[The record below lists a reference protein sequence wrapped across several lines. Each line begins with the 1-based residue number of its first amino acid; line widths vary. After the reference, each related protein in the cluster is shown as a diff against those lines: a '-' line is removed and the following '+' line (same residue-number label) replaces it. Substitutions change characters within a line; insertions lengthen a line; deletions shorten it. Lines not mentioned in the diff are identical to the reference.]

1 MLALTKHLHGQT
13 ATRTGFDNIPENIY
27 QEKLPLPSSKRTIKQ
42 GWILKK
48 AGSGVFAKWRK
59 KFLVLSL
66 DTTRTGLKG
75 QDARYV
81 LFLYEDRDMSKPP
94 KHEIEV
100 SDLRIDS
107 TGNGAGL
114 GSSVSS
120 GLKKHTAP
128 FIIYSNKRKVC
139 HIYDIKLGFFW
150 STFVFGYAWGYSPS
164 KKCSLRLVALSRE
177 TPLLSAI
184 WQRHLLKA
192 SSVEM
197 VLPRSSGS
205 NRSRRVARTVDKAI
219 LKSPS
224 GRAQTQNVASQDQQR
239 MPQGITRSET
249 VQSMRTPRLRS
260 ARSGPQAQNHTD
272 NQGGATCTLP
282 LSRSNSRYAMSS
294 RSRSVTGSSY
304 IDDSDARSVY
314 STAESEYY
322 QDDDNDD
329 AASIVSGVSG
339 ISGVSRS
346 TVNAS
351 RYNRTD
357 EDICSFTSS
366 RVETLSFNSE
376 PVLTPYELTLMG
388 DPNSFSGSSIPEP
401 LPVQSKDN
409 LRKRKAPMQLVS
421 TNPNY
426 SKQSWNEKY
435 QAQLSIRV
443 ITLEAALHRDV
454 QIMDLIG
461 NFRQIAGEHACKIV
475 DKLHL
480 QSENRSLE
488 NSIMEHDG
496 IFFQFACNYDVCSPE
511 EVHMALSRSSR
522 ELKGI
527 DAALQASCRAGD
539 GGLPVLRTIL
549 MALVDY
555 KGFRIIAHADIGGLD
570 HMLPIHDLHPEHPI
584 LDETASGCMVA
595 IGRELNLKQHA
606 VQVNADRRVQ
616 VPLSATAEVHL
627 DQRSNTMYLTSLH
640 EIFPIDHY
648 VEDDQSRMT
657 DLAQGVKTM
666 ALCHQGHLDHGD
678 NLSSINYSHRLRP
691 EFLDVYQTSLCADG
705 LTPTSG
711 SSRREIE
718 DNNAQVARASRFLRE
733 TWIPGFVRTLDNLDA
748 RPFDSLSMT
757 GEMHRNGVNVR
768 YLGMVCSL
776 STIPFIRNLALTEMV
791 ARILKSIL
799 RDRIRSAILHFKSVG
814 ATQID
819 DQMRSYVTS
828 MFNSALGNSERSQRY
843 FEDRIRGAVEAKFS
857 YQIGYRQFCS
867 LHRPAL
873 FLAMQHHCGVEFINT
888 MDYDFDT
895 SFPIQ
900 QGSFKSFAVNIKT
913 LSGLSQIKSAAN
925 SRLFS
930 SSGLGSTASN
940 SSNYENGN
948 GANVSY
954 NSHRNNIGCSLREDE
969 RLAYLL
975 ARHFKGIG
983 PKAKLNPCNAS
994 AAALAQIASHY
1005 NATSRFEEARL
1016 YAQAAVSSSLGNHI
1030 IYALASAQLL
1040 YSLAGLQT
1048 NAMGAPDT
1056 TLLAIYRNALSVAE
1070 WHWGSEAPLALC
1082 LHDRMSGIYQR
1093 VQNSQKALE
1102 FARQSLDISEKSLGK
1117 NHAHTAAYLT
1127 KTACFLKDTS
1137 QIDEAIDRL
1146 TQATH
1151 IYQSLRTDPSHI
1163 AEVHFYM
1170 ADCFAERGDVD
1181 SAIQHAQTSRRLRER
1196 MFGFSDIRV
1205 IESCCQ
1211 VATMVLA
1218 PYVDYKGVLTP
1229 QIRQAYR
1236 DAIGCH
1242 EKVFRKGCN
1251 SSSQIISR
1259 QQTLVDPM
1267 VTADS
1272 GAVMALDSGNSYAVS
1287 QVSNSSSS
1295 GPSLAGSSYINFSMA
1310 SPHSATMTVRTSNL
1324 LGTCG
1329 SPYPISGPLITSPY
1343 GWSHPLGKSSL
1354 HKLTKDIMTL
1364 RLALLESPRHR
1375 ECVRMLRAQ
1384 RLASID
1390 AANAG
1395 GEYPSRMV
1403 GQPHQR
1409 YLGLDDRGNAA
1420 IRDGYMGRGL
1430 DADEARGVIQRLAA
1444 VSPSVYLDGILQ
1456 RIDDEDNS
1464 AVEELRVVLML
1475 TESETVGLTS

>member
-128 FIIYSNKRKVC
+128 FIIYSNKRKFYLAAQVQ
-139 HIYDIKLGFFW
+139 IDRDEWLELL
-150 STFVFGYAWGYSPS
+150 T
-164 KKCSLRLVALSRE
+164 RL
-177 TPLLSAI
+177 
-184 WQRHLLKA
+184 
-192 SSVEM
+192 SS
-197 VLPRSSGS
+197 
-205 NRSRRVARTVDKAI
+205 
-219 LKSPS
+219 KSPS

-339 ISGVSRS
+339 
-346 TVNAS
+346 
-351 RYNRTD
+351 
-357 EDICSFTSS
+357 FTSS

-1242 EKVFRKGCN
+1242 EKVFRYLKTTAQQQQGSGRNSKLSNNRSGGRYTYGGMNTSSSSSSGLNILSTVVSGKGAIRR
-1251 SSSQIISR
+1251 SQIISR